1 MSILFQD
8 GTALILPKESVNTLK
23 SRWLFRMNAK
33 RCGYLYNE
41 MSIMG
46 YPAQRV
52 MGVHNFMKALS
63 PQQTGK
69 HASWAFAEA
78 RPVED
83 EILLMAR
90 DRSTELGIAAVSEGT
105 AALLTFLA
113 SATRPQ
119 TMVELGTGAG
129 VSGLALMRG
138 APEGAVL
145 TTLDPDAEAQRA
157 AREVFGAEGYPSST
171 TRLIAGRGRTVLPKL
186 SAGAYDLVFI
196 DADPLLLEYHVTEA
210 ARLLRPAGMLIVHDA
225 LDQDRVPRPAVRD
238 ASTAMLRTVSN
249 TLRDDTETWQ
259 TSTLV
264 PTGTGVLLATR
275 N

>member
-1 MSILFQD
+1 
-8 GTALILPKESVNTLK
+8 
-23 SRWLFRMNAK
+23 
-33 RCGYLYNE
+33 
-41 MSIMG
+41 
-46 YPAQRV
+46 
-52 MGVHNFMKALS
+52 MKALS

-83 EILLMAR
+83 DVIFMAR
-90 DRSTELGIAAVSEGT
+90 DRSAELGITPISEGT

-113 SATRPQ
+113 SAARPQ

-138 APEGAVL
+138 ASEGAVL

-186 SAGAYDLVFI
+186 SAEAYDLVFI

-210 ARLLRPAGMLIVHDA
+210 ARLLRSGGMIIIHDA
-225 LDQDRVPRPAVRD
+225 LDQDRVPKPAVRE
-238 ASTAMLRTVSN
+238 ASTVMLRDVGN
-249 TLRDDTETWQ
+249 ELRDNTEVWR
-259 TSTLV
+259 SSALV
-264 PTGTGVLLATR
+264 PTGTGLLLATK